1 VVPILSQPEGQE
13 LHKIG
18 YDGFNE
24 LRNKNM
30 SCLGILTDSEQE
42 ILDALLDPDFDILG
56 SDEDEIE
63 EICESECEVF
73 EIDNKLTT
81 SENGKINAETK
92 LRIND
97 ETCEEFINRF
107 CKTYGIKLQIPKR
120 CQSYFIFS

>member
-1 VVPILSQPEGQE
+1 
-13 LHKIG
+13 
-18 YDGFNE
+18 
-24 LRNKNM
+24 M

-42 ILDALLDPDFDILG
+42 MLDALLDPDFDILG

-73 EIDNKLTT
+73 EIDNKLTA
-81 SENGKINAETK
+81 SEDGKINAETE
-92 LRIND
+92 LRVNG

-107 CKTYGIKLQIPKR
+107 CKTYGIKLQITKR